1 MPIWLLFNCCWCCCC
16 CCCCFF
22 WTMLMPLCE
31 NEKVASRHHVLTIML
46 FCFNL
51 LVALASTFHRF
62 SGFLAIVTFNSYGSN
77 MARIWCNTNPT
88 PARLVT
94 PPHVSPAER
103 ITPSG
108 RSGNPSRRV
117 TLSVNDRDRTKW
129 EIRWTGGL
137 PHLTGLPH
145 LPGVPPPPDPKSISN
160 DFLWFIICSF

>member
-1 MPIWLLFNCCWCCCC
+1 MLLLLLLLFFLDNVDAIMWKRKSGKQTSC
-16 CCCCFF
+16 
-22 WTMLMPLCE
+22 
-31 NEKVASRHHVLTIML
+31 LTIML

-117 TLSVNDRDRTKW
+117 TLPVNDGNRTKW
-129 EIRWTGGL
+129 EIWWTGGL

-145 LPGVPPPPDPKSISN
+145 LPKVPPPPDPKSISN
-160 DFLWFIICSF
+160 DFLWFIVRSF